1 VPGAVV
7 RHRYSG
13 STAPHSPFKAFQVE
27 RNRIWVVAKC
37 FPAGM
42 AAASVLY
49 TLARYLL
56 QLYAALTG
64 RGGAARI
71 AEKQS
76 PVALAGIVLRA
87 WAAALARLPEMLS
100 RRRRLA
106 PLRRISSRELS
117 RLLRGHRVRLSELA
131 LKD

>member
-1 VPGAVV
+1 MS
-7 RHRYSG
+7 SG
-13 STAPHSPFKAFQVE
+13 PSFTSGRSANSSPIRV
-27 RNRIWVVAKC
+27 
-37 FPAGM
+37 

-71 AEKQS
+71 AERQS
-76 PVALAGIVLRA
+76 PAALAGILLRA
-87 WAAALARLPEMLS
+87 WAAALARLPEMLR

-106 PLRRISSRELS
+106 ALRRISSRELA
-117 RLLRGHRVRLSELA
+117 RLLRGHRVHLSELA